1 MSKASKRE
9 VSPSSIEEQS
19 QSRIITKNLVY
30 VIGLSQKVATKE
42 TLIKYEY
49 FGQYGKITKIVI
61 NKKKAYN
68 QNNPYGPSFSAY
80 VTYSKPSE
88 ASIAILALDNTI
100 VDNHLIRASFGTT
113 KYCAFYLK
121 KVECTKKDCLFLHHK
136 ASESDIIKRED
147 LNVNKNIFY
156 EQQLYAIK
164 IADIYNIEIKKKLI
178 ATGRGKKT
186 VFPSTDEIYK
196 NEIVMENDPIL
207 MKKYNQTKK
216 VFTEDTNG
224 NSGAS
229 SKNSSVSNANKKLV
243 TRNPNPTLKLKIEEI
258 KSRSDDV
265 TCCSSTGDEKLSP
278 KKESRISY
286 ECKKASRFD
295 FVNEDDKIKSE
306 AGVPEYVLELI
317 NKRYKIEKY
326 GKYFKNLDLMLLK
339 GEIGG
344 SKQKQKDDWT
354 QFIVKNSNPTHT
366 QNEKKQN
373 KDEYIND
380 FDNINHFI
388 LTKIN
393 CK

>member
-1 MSKASKRE
+1 
-9 VSPSSIEEQS
+9 
-19 QSRIITKNLVY
+19 
-30 VIGLSQKVATKE
+30 
-42 TLIKYEY
+42 
-49 FGQYGKITKIVI
+49 
-61 NKKKAYN
+61 
-68 QNNPYGPSFSAY
+68 
-80 VTYSKPSE
+80 
-88 ASIAILALDNTI
+88 
-100 VDNHLIRASFGTT
+100 
-113 KYCAFYLK
+113 
-121 KVECTKKDCLFLHHK
+121 
-136 ASESDIIKRED
+136 
-147 LNVNKNIFY
+147 
-156 EQQLYAIK
+156 
-164 IADIYNIEIKKKLI
+164 
-178 ATGRGKKT
+178 
-186 VFPSTDEIYK
+186 
-196 NEIVMENDPIL
+196 MENDPVV

-229 SKNSSVSNANKKLV
+229 GKNSSVSNANKKLV